1 MYERKNQDKV
11 NNADAAL
18 PFQIILLLS
27 RNGQSGQV
35 SQFGWSAQDIRGD
48 QGGYGG
54 ELCKSL
60 NEQDPVSTMQKT
72 RFTNYSSFLVWPG
85 LENGCD
91 Q

>member
-35 SQFGWSAQDIRGD
+35 SQFGWSAQDGWGD
-48 QGGYGG
+48 QGGYEGD
-54 ELCKSL
+54 L
-60 NEQDPVSTMQKT
+60 
-72 RFTNYSSFLVWPG
+72 
-85 LENGCD
+85 
-91 Q
+91 